1 MDRLDLSMYS
11 LPPWRPGTRLS
22 DLNGSCVSL
31 NYPLFRATLWLVFGS
46 ISISQK
52 RHSHRA
58 RNKSSKSSDVRRGCA
73 ASSRAAVVRVPP
85 SRDSKRICPKQG
97 ADPPVCR
104 FLVLL
109 APTTSKRWKKSCSF
123 CRSGCGSGAHEKSEV
138 LSDSSSECF
147 CVQND
152 KHGGTPNPQANRVS
166 GRFPWGI
173 LHCHI

>member
-1 MDRLDLSMYS
+1 M
-11 LPPWRPGTRLS
+11 S

-46 ISISQK
+46 MSISQK

-58 RNKSSKSSDVRRGCA
+58 RNRSSKSSDVRRGCA
-73 ASSRAAVVRVPP
+73 ASSRAAVVREPP
-85 SRDSKRICPKQG
+85 SRGSKLR
-97 ADPPVCR
+97 DRRTREDLPVCR
-104 FLVLL
+104 FLVLR

-123 CRSGCGSGAHEKSEV
+123 CRSGCGSFAHEKSEV

-147 CVQND
+147 CGQNE
-152 KHGGTPNPQANRVS
+152 KHGGTPKPQPNHVS

-173 LHCHI
+173 LQCHI